1 MLRQYRAPS
10 QAFALPVKDLTRDSI
25 TLHILTMA
33 VPAVITMLVQV
44 AHQIITLFF
53 VSRIGAD
60 AVAGVSVAGT
70 AGFVVG
76 AAAQVLNVGTVA
88 LVAHSA
94 GRKDSKNISVLLNQS
109 LGLAALCAVAV
120 VCILC
125 AFAPLYMRALSG
137 DDAVIDAGVQFLWW
151 VSPGFALLFPITVLS
166 ATFRGMGVV
175 RSPMLILT
183 FTVVL
188 DAAFAAVLIP
198 GRGFVPAYGV
208 AGAGVA
214 TTLSLAIG
222 LVMMLAC
229 FRRAEPGIAIQRK
242 LISPRIDVWRRI
254 FAVGSPAAAQAVL
267 MFLSI
272 SVVYFVIRN
281 QGASVQA
288 GFGIGF
294 RVLQVLLLPGL
305 AVTFAAAPIAGQNF
319 GAGNASRVREV
330 FRTTAILGA
339 LVMLV
344 TTVGVQW
351 QPAALLRFFETD
363 SASAETAKHFLQI
376 LSWTLVA
383 QGLVFTCAFMFQA
396 LGNTLPALLS
406 AIARFIVFAVPA
418 LWLSHQ
424 PGFQAEQVWYL
435 WTASIV
441 VQAVASL
448 WLLQVEFKRKLPLL
462 ARENRPVAPAEE
474 SNKQTASTQSL
485 SSCASDGRG
494 HIDV

>member
-33 VPAVITMLVQV
+33 APAAITMLVQV
-44 AHQIITLFF
+44 AHQIITLYF
-53 VSRIGAD
+53 VSKIGAD
-60 AVAGVSVAGT
+60 AVAGVSAAGT
-70 AGFVVG
+70 AGFVVA
-76 AAAQVLNVGTVA
+76 AAAQILNVGTVA

-94 GRKDSKNISVLLNQS
+94 GRKDSQSIGVLLNQS
-109 LGLAALCAVAV
+109 LGLAAVCAVAV
-120 VCILC
+120 ACILC
-125 AFAPLYMRALSG
+125 ALAPLYMAILSG
-137 DDAVIDAGVQFLWW
+137 ENAVVDAGVRFLWW
-151 VSPGFALLFPITVLS
+151 VSPGFALLFPMTVLS

-175 RSPMLILT
+175 RTPMLIFT
-183 FTVVL
+183 FTVIL
-188 DAAFAAVLIP
+188 DAAFALVLIP
-198 GRGFVPAYGV
+198 GRGFVPAFGV
-208 AGAGVA
+208 AGAGIA

-242 LISPRIDVWRRI
+242 LISPRPDVWRRI
-254 FAVGSPAAAQAVL
+254 FAVGSPAAAEVVL

-281 QGASVQA
+281 QGATVQA
-288 GFGIGF
+288 GFGIGY

-305 AVTFAAAPIAGQNF
+305 AVTLAAGPIAGQNF
-319 GAGNASRVREV
+319 GAGDSARVREV

-344 TTVGVQW
+344 TTLWVQW
-351 QPAALLRFFETD
+351 QPAALLRIFEAD

-418 LWLSHQ
+418 LWLSQQ
-424 PGFQAEQVWYL
+424 PGFRAEQVWYL
-435 WTASIV
+435 WTASIA
-441 VQAVASL
+441 VQAMASL
-448 WLLQVEFKRKLPLL
+448 WLLRVEFKRRLPPVD
-462 ARENRPVAPAEE
+462 ENRAVATGEE
-474 SNKQTASTQSL
+474 SNNHTASTQSL
-485 SSCASDGRG
+485 SSYAPEGRRE
-494 HIDV
+494 H